1 MTGIGLL
8 TLSLVSMGWLFFL
21 AGLVMNY
28 RRRPRIPVL
37 VGVIGSVTVFF
48 SIPPLMKLGWEVPWP
63 WFWILLPLVLD
74 PGCVPGLLRRLR
86 Q

>member
-1 MTGIGLL
+1 MTGIDFL
-8 TLSLVSMGWLFFL
+8 TLTVVSMGWLFFL

-28 RRRPRIPVL
+28 R
-37 VGVIGSVTVFF
+37 
-48 SIPPLMKLGWEVPWP
+48 LMKLGWEVPWP

-86 Q
+86 K